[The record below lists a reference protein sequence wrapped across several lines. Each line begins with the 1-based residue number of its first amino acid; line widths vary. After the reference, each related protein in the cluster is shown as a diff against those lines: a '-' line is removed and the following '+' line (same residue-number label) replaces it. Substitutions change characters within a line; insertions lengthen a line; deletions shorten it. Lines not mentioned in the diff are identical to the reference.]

1 MTNIIM
7 AIAIVVLTAAI
18 CVLTKKQKDIEEEL
32 DTFASSEV
40 EVPELDNIE
49 AMTVKANDEINSI
62 LARLDDIAKDIGRLD
77 AETKEDRRNLAD
89 VRRRYILWR
98 EPVDKGSGVSWA
110 KDYPCNEDMS
120 DKENENE

>member
-49 AMTVKANDEINSI
+49 AMAIKANDEINSI
-62 LARLDDIAKDIGRLD
+62 LARLDDIAKDLGRLD
-77 AETKEDRRNLAD
+77 ALTTTDHKNLVD
-89 VRRRYILWR
+89 IRERYILWR
-98 EPVDKGSGVSWA
+98 EPADKGSGVSWA
-110 KDYPCNEDMS
+110 SEYKCNE
-120 DKENENE
+120 EEEHE

>member
-49 AMTVKANDEINSI
+49 AQMAKADDEIKSI
-62 LARLDDIAKDIGRLD
+62 LTRLDDIAKDIGRLD

-98 EPVDKGSGVSWA
+98 EPLDKGCGVSWA
-110 KDYPCNEDMS
+110 SEYKCNE
-120 DKENENE
+120 EEEHE

>member
-49 AMTVKANDEINSI
+49 AMAVKANDEIEKI
-62 LARLDDIAKDIGRLD
+62 FARLEEIADDIGRLD
-77 AETKEDRRNLAD
+77 EMQKQDRRDLVD
-89 VRRRYILWR
+89 IRQRYILFR
-98 EPVDKGSGVSWA
+98 QPLTNDAGVPWA
-110 KDYPCNEDMS
+110 SEYKC
-120 DKENENE
+120 KEEEEHE

>member
-40 EVPELDNIE
+40 EVPELNNIE
-49 AMTVKANDEINSI
+49 TQVAKANDEINSI

-77 AETKEDRRNLAD
+77 ALTTRDHRDLVD
-89 VRRRYILWR
+89 VRERYVLWR
-98 EPVDKGSGVSWA
+98 EPVNSGSGVPWA
-110 KDYPCNEDMS
+110 SEYKCNE
-120 DKENENE
+120 EEEHE

>member
-49 AMTVKANDEINSI
+49 AMAVKANAEIDSI
-62 LARLDDIAKDIGRLD
+62 LARLDEITKDIGRLD

-98 EPVDKGSGVSWA
+98 EPVDNGSGVPWA
-110 KDYPCNEDMS
+110 SEYKCNE
-120 DKENENE
+120 EEEHE

>member
-49 AMTVKANDEINSI
+49 AMAIKANDEIDSI
-62 LARLDDIAKDIGRLD
+62 LARLDEITASIGRLD

-98 EPVDKGSGVSWA
+98 EPVDNGSGVPWA
-110 KDYPCNEDMS
+110 KDYPCNEDEG
-120 DKENENE
+120 ENNG